1 MTPHIIF
8 ILFFFALGACVGSF
22 LNVVVWRLPRGE
34 SLIRPPSHCPNCN
47 HLLAWRDNIPVFGWI
62 FLGGKCRYCRSP
74 ISPKY
79 PIIEAITGLLFVIYY
94 ICFFILQIGPCPQVF
109 NSVSIF
115 GTPTYRALTIQE
127 DWPIYLL
134 DMFLVSAL
142 LAASLIDAE
151 LFIIPPSI
159 PWWAAGVGMV
169 VHAIIDQPQMPGAVN
184 ASAPAAA
191 LAIGAGIGL
200 IISIVLLRIGILP
213 LSFAEGT
220 PELDVDKERRS
231 QEAKTEDQPPREYSR
246 QEIRAEIR
254 KEMIFLMPPLV
265 LGGLFLLLILKVPA
279 IGDEWTSFV
288 EHHNWFSGFC
298 GSLLGGLVGGFSVWM
313 WRILASIFFG
323 REAMGLGDV
332 DLMLGVGCVL
342 GPGAAIITFYLAPFC
357 GIGVAIYKLAL
368 RKGREIPF
376 GPYLSLA
383 AALVILFYAPI
394 ANYFSPG
401 LGFISMRL
409 RELLGI

>member
-1 MTPHIIF
+1 LTPHIIF
-8 ILFFFALGACVGSF
+8 IFFFFALGACVGSF
-22 LNVVVWRLPRGE
+22 LNVVVWRLPRNE

-62 FLGGKCRYCRSP
+62 FLGGKCRYCRNP

-79 PIIEAITGLLFVIYY
+79 PIIEAITGLLFVGYY
-94 ICFFILQIGPCPQVF
+94 VCFFILQIGPCPQVF
-109 NSVSIF
+109 NSTTIF
-115 GTPTYRALTIQE
+115 GTPAYRDLTIQE

-169 VHAIIDQPQMPGAVN
+169 VHAIIDQPQLPGAVN
-184 ASAPAAA
+184 SSAPGAA
-191 LAIGAGIGL
+191 LAVGAGVGL
-200 IISIVLLRIGILP
+200 VISIILLRIGILP

-220 PELDVDKERRS
+220 PELDVDKERRAQS
-231 QEAKTEDQPPREYSR
+231 GSTEEAPPREYSR
-246 QEIRAEIR
+246 KEIRLEIR
-254 KEMIFLMPPLV
+254 KEMLFLMPPLL
-265 LGGLFLLLILKVPA
+265 LGGIFMLLTLKMPALSNGWALFV
-279 IGDEWTSFV
+279 GR
-288 EHHNWFSGFC
+288 HNWFSGFC
-298 GSLLGGLVGGFSVWM
+298 GSLLGGLVGGLSVWF
-313 WRILASIFFG
+313 WRILASSVFG

-342 GPGAAIITFYLAPFC
+342 GPGAAIIAFYLAPFC
-357 GIGVAIYKLAL
+357 GIGVAVYKLAL

-376 GPYLSLA
+376 GPYLSMGT
-383 AALVILFYAPI
+383 ALVILFYCPI
-394 ANYFSPG
+394 AAYFSPG

-409 RELLGI
+409 KELIGI